1 MKVKLQMVIESDD
14 GRVREVEEIA
24 CLKRGTLSP
33 EELGLTLAEAK
44 QILQQ
49 AQHSMVD
56 FQTPNIRGNARIVR
70 TAESSGR
77 RKGST
82 KSWCGLCSAR

>member
-1 MKVKLQMVIESDD
+1 MVIESDD
-14 GRVREVEEIA
+14 RRVREVEEIA

-33 EELGLTLAEAK
+33 EELGLTLAETE

-56 FQTPNIRGNARIVR
+56 FQAAEYPEEARIASA
-70 TAESSGR
+70 AESAR
-77 RKGST
+77 PQKG
-82 KSWCGLCSAR
+82 KPEIVVSWNRPSITW